1 MINLPSVGLGL
12 RGDETGGTSTSDN
25 NNIFTGQWS
34 HLLNFSSFTFLTH
47 T

>member
-1 MINLPSVGLGL
+1 MINHPSVGRGL
-12 RGDETGGTSTSDN
+12 RGDESGVTSTSDN
-25 NNIFTGQWS
+25 NIIFTGQWS

>member
-1 MINLPSVGLGL
+1 MINHPSVGLGL
-12 RGDETGGTSTSDN
+12 RGDESGGTSTCDN
-25 NNIFTGQWS
+25 NIIFTGQWS